1 MTKTRGR
8 PPKGQKRLTDAQIK
22 LKELVNFYIESDI
35 HKHAEFMVDSLWGH
49 TNLLKVIIII
59 MNIDDSLLFCLL
71 FYYLGLEEHC

>member
-1 MTKTRGR
+1 MFCDEIVTKTRGR

-59 MNIDDSLLFCLL
+59 MNIDE
-71 FYYLGLEEHC
+71 YNEY

>member
-1 MTKTRGR
+1 M
-8 PPKGQKRLTDAQIK
+8 
-22 LKELVNFYIESDI
+22 NFYIESDI

>member
-22 LKELVNFYIESDI
+22 LKELVNFYNESDI
-35 HKHAEFMVDSLWGH
+35 HKHAEFMVDSLWAH

-59 MNIDDSLLFCLL
+59 MNIDE
-71 FYYLGLEEHC
+71 YNEH